1 MKKILI
7 FFLSAALGVAAQAQE
22 QDTLTVY
29 FAVAAHAQRNDT
41 LTVYSAHETAA
52 ELNKPEKYPLNWFV
66 GVGGGF
72 NMSTDLRKYSTEST
86 GNGTGIS
93 VDIYA
98 GKWFTRYFG
107 ARLGYHGINT
117 SFNDVALPSRDHG
130 SHPFF
135 YVHADALF
143 RPTTWL
149 VPFVH
154 AGYINV
160 THANLDAGIAKKHK
174 HALGGGLGVMFPIRA
189 GRFRVVPGLRATM
202 MNGGVGTYDDT
213 PQKETRIKISATLG
227 LAYTIGKQKP
237 RVIREVTEVPYE
249 VLRIDTVHVHTHTV
263 DTVYLQRELN
273 DVADKIN
280 SRTQADVLF
289 DLNSRLSHP
298 PGGGGFPEGE
308 SRRTRYHRGACLHP
322 GLRLGE
328 PAALGAPRP
337 GRVQLHQCPRDRARA
352 PFSQGLWFQA
362 PQGLQRDGRGPPPES
377 PDRICILFEIT
388 QDKQFQIN
396 GMFIY

>member
-29 FAVAAHAQRNDT
+29 
-41 LTVYSAHETAA
+41 SPHETAR

-66 GVGGGF
+66 GVGGGL

-135 YVHADALF
+135 YVHADAVF

-149 VPFVH
+149 VPYVH

-174 HALGGGLGVMFPIRA
+174 HALGGGIGVMFPIRA

-213 PQKETRIKISATLG
+213 PQKEIRLKFSATLG
-227 LAYTIGKQKP
+227 LAYTFGRQKA

-263 DTVYLQRELN
+263 DTVFIQREL
-273 DVADKIN
+273 DAVAQSIN
-280 SRTQADVLF
+280 ARTQADVLF
-289 DLNSRLSHP
+289 DLNSAHLRPDAYPILQEVVDFLKENPDVHATI
-298 PGGGGFPEGE
+298 EG
-308 SRRTRYHRGACLHP
+308 HA
-322 GLRLGE
+322 
-328 PAALGAPRP
+328 
-337 GRVQLHQCPRDRARA
+337 
-352 PFSQGLWFQA
+352 
-362 PQGLQRDGRGPPPES
+362 
-377 PDRICILFEIT
+377 CILGFDSVNQPLSERRAQAVYDYLHGHGISFDRLDAKGYGSKRPKT
-388 QDKQFQIN
+388 SNETEHGRRQNRRIEFVFRLK
-396 GMFIY
+396 

>member
-29 FAVAAHAQRNDT
+29 
-41 LTVYSAHETAA
+41 SPHETAR

-149 VPFVH
+149 VPYVH

-160 THANLDAGIAKKHK
+160 THTSLDIDVDHKHK

-213 PQKETRIKISATLG
+213 PQKETRIKISATLA

-263 DTVYLQRELN
+263 DTVYLQREL
-273 DVADKIN
+273 DAVARSIN
-280 SRTQADVLF
+280 ARTQADVLF
-289 DLNSRLSHP
+289 DLNSANLRPDAYPILQEVVDFLRENPDVHATI
-298 PGGGGFPEGE
+298 EG
-308 SRRTRYHRGACLHP
+308 HA
-322 GLRLGE
+322 
-328 PAALGAPRP
+328 
-337 GRVQLHQCPRDRARA
+337 
-352 PFSQGLWFQA
+352 
-362 PQGLQRDGRGPPPES
+362 
-377 PDRICILFEIT
+377 CILGFDSVNQPLSERRAQAVYDYLHGHGISFDRLDAKGYGSKRPKVSNET
-388 QDKQFQIN
+388 EHGRRQNRRIEFVFKLR
-396 GMFIY
+396 

>member
-29 FAVAAHAQRNDT
+29 SPQK
-41 LTVYSAHETAA
+41 TAR

-149 VPFVH
+149 VPYVH

-160 THANLDAGIAKKHK
+160 THTSLDIDVDHKHK

-263 DTVYLQRELN
+263 DTVYLQQELN
-273 DVADKIN
+273 DVADRIN

-289 DLNSRLSHP
+289 DLNSAHLRPDAYPILQEVVDFMKEEPEVNVSIEGHACNLGLDTVNQPLSERRAQAVYEYLRAH
-298 PGGGGFPEGE
+298 GISYKRMTTKGFGSTRPKVSNETEAGRKQN
-308 SRRTRYHRGACLHP
+308 RRI
-322 GLRLGE
+322 E
-328 PAALGAPRP
+328 F
-337 GRVQLHQCPRDRARA
+337 V
-352 PFSQGLWFQA
+352 FSL
-362 PQGLQRDGRGPPPES
+362 
-377 PDRICILFEIT
+377 
-388 QDKQFQIN
+388 
-396 GMFIY
+396 

>member
-29 FAVAAHAQRNDT
+29 
-41 LTVYSAHETAA
+41 SPHETAR

-189 GRFRVVPGLRATM
+189 GRFRIVPGVRATM

-213 PQKETRIKISATLG
+213 PQKETRIKFSATLG
-227 LAYTIGKQKP
+227 LAYTFGKQKP

-263 DTVYLQRELN
+263 DTVYIQREL
-273 DVADKIN
+273 DAMARSIN
-280 SRTQADVLF
+280 ARTQADVLF
-289 DLNSRLSHP
+289 DLNSANLRPDAYPILQEVVDFLRENPDVHATIEGHACILGFDSVNQPLSERRAQAVYSYINAHGIAHERLSAKGYGSKRP
-298 PGGGGFPEGE
+298 KVSNETEEG
-308 SRRTRYHRGACLHP
+308 RRQNRRI
-322 GLRLGE
+322 E
-328 PAALGAPRP
+328 F
-337 GRVQLHQCPRDRARA
+337 V
-352 PFSQGLWFQA
+352 FSL
-362 PQGLQRDGRGPPPES
+362 
-377 PDRICILFEIT
+377 
-388 QDKQFQIN
+388 K
-396 GMFIY
+396 

>member
-29 FAVAAHAQRNDT
+29 SPQ
-41 LTVYSAHETAA
+41 ETAR

-66 GVGGGF
+66 GVGGGL

-189 GRFRVVPGLRATM
+189 GRFRIVPGVRATM

-213 PQKETRIKISATLG
+213 PQKETRIKFSATLG
-227 LAYTIGKQKP
+227 LDYTFGKQKP
-237 RVIREVTEVPYE
+237 RVIRDVTEGPYE

-263 DTVYLQRELN
+263 DTVYIQREL
-273 DVADKIN
+273 DAMARSIN
-280 SRTQADVLF
+280 ARTQADVLF
-289 DLNSRLSHP
+289 DLNSANLRPDAYPILQEVVDFLKENPDVHTTI
-298 PGGGGFPEGE
+298 EG
-308 SRRTRYHRGACLHP
+308 HA
-322 GLRLGE
+322 
-328 PAALGAPRP
+328 
-337 GRVQLHQCPRDRARA
+337 
-352 PFSQGLWFQA
+352 
-362 PQGLQRDGRGPPPES
+362 
-377 PDRICILFEIT
+377 CILGFDSVNQPLSERRAQAVYDYLHGHGISFDRLDAKGYGSKKPKVSNET
-388 QDKQFQIN
+388 EHGRRQNRRIEFVFRLK
-396 GMFIY
+396 

>member
-29 FAVAAHAQRNDT
+29 
-41 LTVYSAHETAA
+41 SPHETAR

-189 GRFRVVPGLRATM
+189 GRFRIVPGVRATM

-227 LAYTIGKQKP
+227 LAYTFGKQKP

-263 DTVYLQRELN
+263 DTVYIQREL
-273 DVADKIN
+273 DAMARSIN
-280 SRTQADVLF
+280 ARTQADVLF
-289 DLNSRLSHP
+289 DLNSANLRPDAYPILQEVVDFLRENPDVHATI
-298 PGGGGFPEGE
+298 EG
-308 SRRTRYHRGACLHP
+308 HA
-322 GLRLGE
+322 
-328 PAALGAPRP
+328 
-337 GRVQLHQCPRDRARA
+337 
-352 PFSQGLWFQA
+352 
-362 PQGLQRDGRGPPPES
+362 
-377 PDRICILFEIT
+377 CILGFDSVNQPLSERRAQAVYDYLHGHGISFDRLDAKGYGSKKPKVSNET
-388 QDKQFQIN
+388 EHGRRQNRRIEFVFRLK
-396 GMFIY
+396 

>member
-29 FAVAAHAQRNDT
+29 
-41 LTVYSAHETAA
+41 SPHETAR
-52 ELNKPEKYPLNWFV
+52 ELNRPEKYPLNWFV

-135 YVHADALF
+135 YVHADAVF

-149 VPFVH
+149 VPYVH

-189 GRFRVVPGLRATM
+189 GRFRIVPGVRATM
-202 MNGGVGTYDDT
+202 MNGGVGTYDDA
-213 PQKETRIKISATLG
+213 PQKETRIKFSATLG
-227 LAYTIGKQKP
+227 LAYTFGKQKP

-249 VLRIDTVHVHTHTV
+249 VLRIDTVHVRTHTV
-263 DTVYLQRELN
+263 ETVYIQRALN
-273 DVADKIN
+273 DVADRIN

-289 DLNSRLSHP
+289 DLNSANLRPDAYPILQEVVDFLRENPDVHATI
-298 PGGGGFPEGE
+298 EG
-308 SRRTRYHRGACLHP
+308 HA
-322 GLRLGE
+322 
-328 PAALGAPRP
+328 
-337 GRVQLHQCPRDRARA
+337 
-352 PFSQGLWFQA
+352 
-362 PQGLQRDGRGPPPES
+362 
-377 PDRICILFEIT
+377 CILGFDSVNQPLSERRAQAVYDYLHGHGISFDRLDAKGYGSKKPKVSNET
-388 QDKQFQIN
+388 EHGRRQNRRIE
-396 GMFIY
+396 FIFRLR

>member
-29 FAVAAHAQRNDT
+29 SPQ
-41 LTVYSAHETAA
+41 ETAR

-149 VPFVH
+149 VPYVH

-213 PQKETRIKISATLG
+213 PQKEIRIKFSATLG
-227 LAYTIGKQKP
+227 LAYTFGKQKP

-273 DVADKIN
+273 DVADRIN

-289 DLNSRLSHP
+289 DLNSAHLRPDAYPILQEVVDFLRENPDVHATIEGHACILGFDSVNQPLSEHRAQAAYSYINAHGIAHERLSAKGYGSKRP
-298 PGGGGFPEGE
+298 KVSNETEQG
-308 SRRTRYHRGACLHP
+308 RRQNRRI
-322 GLRLGE
+322 E
-328 PAALGAPRP
+328 F
-337 GRVQLHQCPRDRARA
+337 V
-352 PFSQGLWFQA
+352 FSL
-362 PQGLQRDGRGPPPES
+362 
-377 PDRICILFEIT
+377 
-388 QDKQFQIN
+388 K
-396 GMFIY
+396 

>member
-29 FAVAAHAQRNDT
+29 SPQ
-41 LTVYSAHETAA
+41 ETAR

-72 NMSTDLRKYSTEST
+72 NMSTDLRKYSTELT

-107 ARLGYHGINT
+107 AQVGYHGINT

-135 YVHADALF
+135 YVHADAVF

-149 VPFVH
+149 VPYVH

-213 PQKETRIKISATLG
+213 PQKETRIKFSATLG
-227 LAYTIGKQKP
+227 LAYTFGKQKP

-263 DTVYLQRELN
+263 DTVYIQREL
-273 DVADKIN
+273 DAMARSIN
-280 SRTQADVLF
+280 ARTQADVLF
-289 DLNSRLSHP
+289 DLNSANLRPDAYPILQEVVDFLRENPDVHATI
-298 PGGGGFPEGE
+298 EG
-308 SRRTRYHRGACLHP
+308 HA
-322 GLRLGE
+322 
-328 PAALGAPRP
+328 
-337 GRVQLHQCPRDRARA
+337 
-352 PFSQGLWFQA
+352 
-362 PQGLQRDGRGPPPES
+362 
-377 PDRICILFEIT
+377 CILGFDSVNQPLSERRAQAVYDYLHGHGISFDRLDAKGYGSKKPKVSNET
-388 QDKQFQIN
+388 EHGRRQNRRIEFVFKLR
-396 GMFIY
+396 

>member
-7 FFLSAALGVAAQAQE
+7 FFLLAALGVAAQAQE

-29 FAVAAHAQRNDT
+29 
-41 LTVYSAHETAA
+41 SPHETAR

-160 THANLDAGIAKKHK
+160 THTNLDIDVDHKHK

-189 GRFRVVPGLRATM
+189 GRFRIVPGVRATM

-213 PQKETRIKISATLG
+213 PQKETRIKFSATLG
-227 LAYTIGKQKP
+227 LAYTFGKQKP

-263 DTVYLQRELN
+263 DTVYIQREL
-273 DVADKIN
+273 DAMARSIN
-280 SRTQADVLF
+280 ARTQADVLF
-289 DLNSRLSHP
+289 DLNSANLRPDAYPILQEVVDFLKENPDVHTTIEGHACILGFDSVNQPLSERRAQAVYSYINAHGIARERLSAKGYGSKRPKVSNETEH
-298 PGGGGFPEGE
+298 G
-308 SRRTRYHRGACLHP
+308 RRQNRRIEFVF
-322 GLRLGE
+322 RL
-328 PAALGAPRP
+328 
-337 GRVQLHQCPRDRARA
+337 
-352 PFSQGLWFQA
+352 
-362 PQGLQRDGRGPPPES
+362 
-377 PDRICILFEIT
+377 
-388 QDKQFQIN
+388 K
-396 GMFIY
+396 